1 MLDVK
6 LTISRDA
13 SEFRTKN
20 FNLSGA
26 QHSEQPNKADGNA
39 VLELTENN
47 QHRTIQD
54 PKKFLEASI

>member
-6 LTISRDA
+6 LTILREV
-13 SEFRTKN
+13 SEFRSN
-20 FNLSGA
+20 YFNLSAA
-26 QHSEQPNKADGNA
+26 QHSEQSNKADGNA
-39 VLELTENN
+39 VLELTGSN